1 MKQQKKNAGKLL
13 TVNAVGRR
21 VLKVMRKAPT
31 KRSTRWTPFEGIP
44 ESVSVGEL
52 RRREA
57 AG

>member
-1 MKQQKKNAGKLL
+1 MKQQRKNGGNPL

-21 VLKVMRKAPT
+21 VLKVMRKALT
-31 KRSTRWTPFEGIP
+31 KGSIRWTPFEGVP

>member
-1 MKQQKKNAGKLL
+1 MKEHEKNHRNLL

-21 VLKVMRKAPT
+21 VLKLMREALT
-31 KRSTRWTPFEGIP
+31 KRSTRWTPFEGVP

-57 AG
+57 VG

>member
-1 MKQQKKNAGKLL
+1 MKQQKKNGGNLL

-21 VLKVMRKAPT
+21 VLKVMRKALT
-31 KRSTRWTPFEGIP
+31 KRSTRWTPFEGVP

-57 AG
+57 VG